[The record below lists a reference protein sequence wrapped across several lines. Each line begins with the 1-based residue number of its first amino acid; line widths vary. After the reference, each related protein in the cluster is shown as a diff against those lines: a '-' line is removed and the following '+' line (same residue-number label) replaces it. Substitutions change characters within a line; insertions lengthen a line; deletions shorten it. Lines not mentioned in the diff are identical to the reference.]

1 MIPEKDPDPR
11 TLEGLLAFLNQAAA
25 AIAIG
30 IAFAVCLGILTWL
43 FP

>member
-1 MIPEKDPDPR
+1 MIPDKDPDPR

-30 IAFAVCLGILTWL
+30 LTFAVCVGILAWL
-43 FP
+43 WG